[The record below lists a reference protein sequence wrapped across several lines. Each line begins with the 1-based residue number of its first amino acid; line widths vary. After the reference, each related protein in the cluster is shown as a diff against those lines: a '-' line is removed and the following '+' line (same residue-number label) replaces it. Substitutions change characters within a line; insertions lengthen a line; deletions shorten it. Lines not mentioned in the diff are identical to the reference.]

1 MLMARGKGVVCLMQG
16 SIVVR
21 AHVGPAV
28 GVDQRA
34 IATTVGHAGAP
45 HHINQNQNAR
55 SPVSTHTLEHEH
67 CRRKEKQTSSEH
79 CERQQNPRTQT
90 NMQRAGGRRAKG
102 GRASK
107 RAHTYLL
114 SGIVDMKDVAAAANM
129 SPSKTDESDCDLWC
143 VRRGGLGCDA
153 EAPGTND
160 ERAGCGTTNESLEY
174 TSVVSTILTE
184 AGRSCAR
191 AMILSPVYNV
201 TRVAA
206 RASMYIELNMNGVGW
221 RTLWWRINERKNERK
236 SERER
241 VRKRKKEEK
250 QWKEREKNYE
260 HDPHT
265 HTHTHTHTKVS
276 FETKSANNDRRKE
289 RTVE

>member
-1 MLMARGKGVVCLMQG
+1 MRDGNVSHTNSETGSQTYPKDAEARTQKSQRTRHREAATRTGVGSARRTGKHVHSRREKGGVMLMARGKGVVCLMQG

-129 SPSKTDESDCDLWC
+129 SPSKTDESDCDL
-143 VRRGGLGCDA
+143 
-153 EAPGTND
+153 
-160 ERAGCGTTNESLEY
+160 
-174 TSVVSTILTE
+174 
-184 AGRSCAR
+184 
-191 AMILSPVYNV
+191 
-201 TRVAA
+201 
-206 RASMYIELNMNGVGW
+206 
-221 RTLWWRINERKNERK
+221 
-236 SERER
+236 
-241 VRKRKKEEK
+241 
-250 QWKEREKNYE
+250 
-260 HDPHT
+260 
-265 HTHTHTHTKVS
+265 
-276 FETKSANNDRRKE
+276 
-289 RTVE
+289 